1 MDTYEQ
7 AVISYPEITKIKIT
21 NDIEFLVLACD
32 GVWDCVEIQKFCEY
46 LSMWIK
52 KTKKSISKILSDA
65 FDMMLSKNKNCKINF
80 ILFYL
85 YFYLFFNL

>member
-1 MDTYEQ
+1 MGTHEQ
-7 AVISYPEITKIKIT
+7 AVISYPEIKKIKIT
-21 NDIEFLVLACD
+21 NDIEFIVLACD

-65 FDMMLSKNKNCKINF
+65 FDMMLSKNKNCKKF
-80 ILFYL
+80 IFLLF
-85 YFYLFFNL
+85 N

>member
-1 MDTYEQ
+1 LGTHEQ
-7 AVISYPEITKIKIT
+7 AVISYPEIKKIKIT
-21 NDIEFLVLACD
+21 NDIEFIVLACD

-65 FDMMLSKNKNCKINF
+65 FDMMLSKNKNCKKF
-80 ILFYL
+80 IFLLF
-85 YFYLFFNL
+85 N